1 MIKAMADHKIS
12 VVMSAFNGEP
22 FLGAAIESILKQSFR
37 DYELIIVDD
46 GSTDNTWKTILTY
59 AMKDARIVPLR
70 NEPNVGVVRALNR
83 GLDQSKGAIIVRH
96 DADDLSHPER
106 FQRQLDFLEAHPDYG
121 VVGAVPQLIDV
132 HDSFLT
138 QKGWDARD
146 NEEIQRKLP
155 DYMCLCGPTIM
166 VRRECLKAAD
176 FYFSEGLDASE
187 DYDIC
192 LRLAEVTKLASLDG
206 ALYLY
211 RQHPNSASHKR
222 ARQQMVNKAI
232 ALERAVSRR
241 YGSSPPPEMI
251 ALIARDYLH
260 AAMIG
265 FAGKDMAAA
274 QNDLAR
280 ALTFSPA
287 LLEKDEPLQ
296 ELVQAYTPLKDTEGA
311 LAFTASVFDELLPRS
326 RLLARLKSRLLAR
339 LHMSEVFSGTNQ
351 NQPWRKE
358 SHLWAGIRLDPSW
371 LLNRGVLSILGR
383 SVLKRSRKD
392 KPHEVS

>member
-1 MIKAMADHKIS
+1 MADPKIS

-22 FLGAAIESILKQSFR
+22 FLGPAIESILKQSFS

-46 GSTDNTWKTILTY
+46 GSTDSTWETILAY
-59 AMKDARIVPLR
+59 AEKDARIVPLR
-70 NEPNVGVVRALNR
+70 NQPNVGVVRALNR

-106 FQRQLDFLEAHPDYG
+106 FQRQLDFLDAHPDYG

-132 HDSFLT
+132 HDNPLT
-138 QKGWDARD
+138 LKGWDATD
-146 NEEIQRKLP
+146 NDEIQRKLP

-166 VRRECLKAAD
+166 MRRECLKAAD

-192 LRLAEVTKLASLDG
+192 IRLAEVTKLASLDG

-232 ALERAVSRR
+232 ALERAVRRR
-241 YGSSPPPEMI
+241 YGLTPPPEMI

-265 FAGKDMAAA
+265 CVGKDLAAA
-274 QNDLAR
+274 KDDLAR

-287 LLEKDEPLQ
+287 LLEQDEPLQ
-296 ELVQAYTPLKDTEGA
+296 ALVQAYTPLQTMEEA
-311 LAFTASVFDELLPRS
+311 LAFTTSVFDDLLPRS
-326 RLLARLKSRLLAR
+326 RFLAHLKSRLLAR
-339 LHMSEVFSGTNQ
+339 LHMSEVFSGINQ

-371 LLNRGVLSILGR
+371 LLNRGVISILGR
-383 SVLKRSRKD
+383 SLLKRPRKD
-392 KPHEVS
+392 TPHEAS

>member
-1 MIKAMADHKIS
+1 MADPKIS

-22 FLGAAIESILKQSFR
+22 FLGPAIESILKQSFS

-46 GSTDNTWKTILTY
+46 GSTDSTWETILAY
-59 AMKDARIVPLR
+59 AEKDARIVPLR
-70 NEPNVGVVRALNR
+70 NQPNVGVVRALNR

-106 FQRQLDFLEAHPDYG
+106 FQRQLDFLDAHPDYG

-132 HDSFLT
+132 HDNPLT
-138 QKGWDARD
+138 LKGWDATD
-146 NEEIQRKLP
+146 NDEIQRKLP
-155 DYMCLCGPTIM
+155 DYMCLCGPTIVM
-166 VRRECLKAAD
+166 RRECLKAAD
-176 FYFSEGLDASE
+176 FYFSAGLDASE

-232 ALERAVSRR
+232 ALERAVTRR
-241 YGSSPPPEMI
+241 YGSTPPPEMI

-265 FAGKDMAAA
+265 CVGKDLAAA
-274 QNDLAR
+274 KNDLAR

-287 LLEKDEPLQ
+287 LLEQDEPLQ
-296 ELVQAYTPLKDTEGA
+296 ALVQAYTPLQTTEEA
-311 LAFTASVFDELLPRS
+311 LAFTTSVFDDLLPRS
-326 RLLARLKSRLLAR
+326 RFLAHLKSRLLAR
-339 LHMSEVFSGTNQ
+339 LHMSEVFSGINQ

-371 LLNRGVLSILGR
+371 LLNRGVISILGR
-383 SVLKRSRKD
+383 SLLKRPRKD
-392 KPHEVS
+392 TPHEVS

>member
-1 MIKAMADHKIS
+1 MADPKIS

-22 FLGAAIESILKQSFR
+22 FLGPAIESILKQSFT

-46 GSTDNTWKTILTY
+46 GSTDSTWQTILTY
-59 AMKDARIVPLR
+59 ATKDARIVPLR
-70 NEPNVGVVRALNR
+70 NQPNVGVVRALNR
-83 GLDQSKGAIIVRH
+83 GLDQSKGAVIVRH

-106 FQRQLDFLEAHPDYG
+106 FQRQMDFLDAHPDYG

-132 HDSFLT
+132 HDNLLT
-138 QKGWDARD
+138 LKGWDATD
-146 NEEIQRKLP
+146 NDEIQRKLP

-166 VRRECLKAAD
+166 MRRECLKAAG

-241 YGSSPPPEMI
+241 YGSTPPPEMTT
-251 ALIARDYLH
+251 LIARDYLH
-260 AAMIG
+260 AALIG
-265 FAGKDMAAA
+265 FAGKDLAAA
-274 QNDLAR
+274 KNDLAQ
-280 ALTFSPA
+280 ALTCSPA
-287 LLEKDEPLQ
+287 LLEKDEPLRA
-296 ELVQAYTPLKDTEGA
+296 LVQAYTPLQTTEGA
-311 LAFTASVFDELLPRS
+311 LAFTVSVFNDLLPRS
-326 RLLARLKSRLLAR
+326 RSLAHLESRLLAR
-339 LHMSEVFSGTNQ
+339 LHMSEVFSGINQ
-351 NQPWRKE
+351 SQAWRKE
-358 SHLWAGIRLDPSW
+358 SHLWAAIRLDPSW
-371 LLNRGVLSILGR
+371 LLNRGVVSILGK
-383 SVLKRSRKD
+383 SVLKRFRKD